1 MNRED
6 QEFEQRAR
14 TALDSSVTALDADTR
29 RRLAAGRARALEQKS
44 FFARWIPVGNWV
56 PATAFAAIAVLAVTL
71 FVANRHPDAPVQV
84 AQVAQSDS
92 DAALELLLGNN
103 SDDEEDDENGQ
114 AADTDPDFFVVMDAM
129 MDEEDKQH
137 AG

>member
-14 TALDSSVTALDADTR
+14 MALDSSVTALYADTR

-44 FFARWIPVGNWV
+44 FFARWMPMGNWV
-56 PATAFAAIAVLAVTL
+56 PATAFAAVAVLAVTL
-71 FVANRHPDAPVQV
+71 FIANRHADAP
-84 AQVAQSDS
+84 AQVAQADS
-92 DAALELLLGNN
+92 EFALELLL
-103 SDDEEDDENGQ
+103 SEDDS
-114 AADTDPDFFVVMDAM
+114 ADTVSDPDFFIVMEAM

>member
-44 FFARWIPVGNWV
+44 FFARWLTMDNWV

-71 FVANRHPDAPVQV
+71 FVANRHADAPVQV
-84 AQVAQSDS
+84 AQSDS
-92 DAALELLLGNN
+92 DFALELLLG
-103 SDDEEDDENGQ
+103 SDTEDEEDDKSGQ
-114 AADTDPDFFVVMDAM
+114 TADTDPDFFIVMDAM

>member
-44 FFARWIPVGNWV
+44 FFARWMPSGTWI
-56 PATAFAAIAVLAVTL
+56 PATALAACAVVAVTL
-71 FVANRHPDAPVQV
+71 VIVNRHPDAP
-84 AQVAQSDS
+84 AQTAQADS
-92 DAALELLLGNN
+92 EFALELLL
-103 SDDEEDDENGQ
+103 SDDNS
-114 AADTDPDFFVVMDAM
+114 ADTVADPDFFVVMDAM

>member
-44 FFARWIPVGNWV
+44 FFARWMPVGNWV
-56 PATAFAAIAVLAVTL
+56 PATAFAAVAVLAVTL
-71 FVANRHPDAPVQV
+71 FVANRPTDAP
-84 AQVAQSDS
+84 AQVAQADS
-92 DAALELLLGNN
+92 EFALELLL
-103 SDDEEDDENGQ
+103 SEDES
-114 AADTDPDFFVVMDAM
+114 ADTVADPDFFIVMEAM
-129 MDEEDKQH
+129 MDEEETQH

>member
-14 TALDSSVTALDADTR
+14 TALESSVTALDADTR

-44 FFARWIPVGNWV
+44 FFARWLTVGNWI

-71 FVANRHPDAPVQV
+71 FVANRHADAPTQV
-84 AQVAQSDS
+84 AQVAQADS
-92 DAALELLLGNN
+92 EFALELLL
-103 SDDEEDDENGQ
+103 SEDDS
-114 AADTDPDFFVVMDAM
+114 ADTVADPDFFIVMEAM

-137 AG
+137 EG

>member
-6 QEFEQRAR
+6 QEFELRAR
-14 TALDSSVTALDADTR
+14 TALDSGVDALDTDTR

-44 FFARWIPVGNWV
+44 FFARWLPSGTWI
-56 PATAFAAIAVLAVTL
+56 PATSFAVIAVLAVTL
-71 FVANRHPDAPVQV
+71 FVANRHQDVPV
-84 AQVAQSDS
+84 QVAQSDS
-92 DAALELLLGNN
+92 DTALELLLGNN

>member
-1 MNRED
+1 MKRED

-44 FFARWIPVGNWV
+44 FFARWLPSGTWI
-56 PATAFAAIAVLAVTL
+56 PATALATFAVVAVTL
-71 FVANRHPDAPVQV
+71 FVANHHADAPVQV
-84 AQVAQSDS
+84 AQSDS
-92 DAALELLLGNN
+92 EFALELLL
-103 SDDEEDDENGQ
+103 SDDSSPD
-114 AADTDPDFFVVMDAM
+114 AVSDPDFFVVMDAM

>member
-14 TALDSSVTALDADTR
+14 MALDSSVTTLDADTR

-44 FFARWIPVGNWV
+44 FFARWMSVGNWV
-56 PATAFAAIAVLAVTL
+56 PATAFAAVAVLAVTL
-71 FVANRHPDAPVQV
+71 FIANRHADAP
-84 AQVAQSDS
+84 AQVAQADS
-92 DAALELLLGNN
+92 EFALELLL
-103 SDDEEDDENGQ
+103 SEDDS
-114 AADTDPDFFVVMDAM
+114 ADTVSDPDFFIVMEAM

>member
-1 MNRED
+1 MNRDD

-44 FFARWIPVGNWV
+44 FLARWLPMGNWV

-71 FVANRHPDAPVQV
+71 FVANRQPDVPL
-84 AQVAQSDS
+84 QVAQSDS
-92 DAALELLLGNN
+92 EFALELLL
-103 SDDEEDDENGQ
+103 SEEDS
-114 AADTDPDFFVVMDAM
+114 ADAVADPDFFVVMDAM
-129 MDEEDKQH
+129 MDEEDAQH

>member
-1 MNRED
+1 MSKQD

-44 FFARWIPVGNWV
+44 FLARWLPSGNWM
-56 PATAFAAIAVLAVTL
+56 PATALAVCAVLAVTL
-71 FVANRHPDAPVQV
+71 FVANRRSDMPVQV
-84 AQVAQSDS
+84 AQTDS
-92 DAALELLLGNN
+92 EFALELLL
-103 SDDEEDDENGQ
+103 SEDDS
-114 AADTDPDFFVVMDAM
+114 ADTVSDPDFFVVMDAM

>member
-14 TALDSSVTALDADTR
+14 TALDSSVTTLDADTR

-44 FFARWIPVGNWV
+44 FFARWLPAGTWI
-56 PATAFAAIAVLAVTL
+56 PATALATVAVLAVTL
-71 FVANRHPDAPVQV
+71 VIVNRRPDVPVQV
-84 AQVAQSDS
+84 AQADP
-92 DAALELLLGNN
+92 DFALELLL
-103 SDDEEDDENGQ
+103 SEDDS
-114 AADTDPDFFVVMDAM
+114 ADTVSDPDFFIVMEAM

>member
-14 TALDSSVTALDADTR
+14 MALDSSVTALDADTR

-44 FFARWIPVGNWV
+44 FFARWMPMGNWV

-71 FVANRHPDAPVQV
+71 FVANRHPDAP

-92 DAALELLLGNN
+92 EFALELLL
-103 SDDEEDDENGQ
+103 SEDDST
-114 AADTDPDFFVVMDAM
+114 DTVSDPDFFIVMEAM

>member
-14 TALDSSVTALDADTR
+14 TALDSGVTALDADTR

-44 FFARWIPVGNWV
+44 FFARWLPAGTWI
-56 PATAFAAIAVLAVTL
+56 PATALATVAVLAVTL
-71 FVANRHPDAPVQV
+71 VIVNRHADVPVQV
-84 AQVAQSDS
+84 AQADP
-92 DAALELLLGNN
+92 DFALELLLG
-103 SDDEEDDENGQ
+103 DDDS
-114 AADTDPDFFVVMDAM
+114 ADTVSDPDFFVVMDAM

>member
-14 TALDSSVTALDADTR
+14 MALDSSVTTLDADTR

-44 FFARWIPVGNWV
+44 FFARWMSVGNWV
-56 PATAFAAIAVLAVTL
+56 PATAFAAVAVLAVTL
-71 FVANRHPDAPVQV
+71 FIANRHADAP
-84 AQVAQSDS
+84 AQVAQADS
-92 DAALELLLGNN
+92 EFALELLL
-103 SDDEEDDENGQ
+103 SEDDS
-114 AADTDPDFFVVMDAM
+114 ADTVSDPDFFVVMDAM

>member
-14 TALDSSVTALDADTR
+14 SALDSSVTALDADTR

-44 FFARWIPVGNWV
+44 FFARWLPSGSWI
-56 PATAFAAIAVLAVTL
+56 PATALAALAVVAVTL
-71 FVANRHPDAPVQV
+71 FVANRHPDTP
-84 AQVAQSDS
+84 AQMAQADS
-92 DAALELLLGNN
+92 EFALELLL
-103 SDDEEDDENGQ
+103 SEDDG
-114 AADTDPDFFVVMDAM
+114 ADTVSDPDFFIVMEAM